1 MSLELENEVL
11 SNLILEPARMESN
24 EDLSEELFSSTKN
37 RRIFR
42 EISRIFEE
50 YRPQT
55 IDEGVLA
62 DQSETTRAEIEKF
75 MTGALLTSPGNFN
88 LKVLHLK
95 RECFIRKLYGIV
107 NAECEQHLKTG
118 LWTPDVF
125 DKACNLMAKIR
136 CLDCG
141 DPGQSFS
148 LLSTIEAKRIDWLWR
163 GRIPVGMLTI
173 LAGDPGLGK
182 SFLCTWLAARLSR
195 GEALPDNADLK
206 ETASTVILSAED
218 SPSHALRP
226 RAEANG
232 ADLSRIY
239 CMEDSAFDIAADLR
253 RLDALSTADPS
264 IKLVVIDPLNS
275 YLGQVDNYKD
285 PAVRAALRPL
295 TEFAESRRIATVCVM
310 HLNKKTD
317 LDGIYRIGGSIGF
330 AGLARSI
337 LAVTKDGDDEERR
350 LLLPLKM
357 NYAKKP
363 GSLAFT
369 ILDDLRLV
377 FDANRVD
384 ADVEEAL
391 SPLKRQAGAESSH
404 AAQWLTDFLADGPQD
419 LKNILRAAESEGH
432 TRSAIYRAKARL
444 PIDSRTTGFSE
455 HRSSSWKFIEQE
467 ES

>member
-1 MSLELENEVL
+1 VSLELENEVL

-37 RRIFR
+37 RRLFC

-50 YRPQT
+50 YRPQS

-62 DQSETTRAEIEKF
+62 ELSETTRAEILEF
-75 MTGALLTSPGNFN
+75 MKGACLMSPGNFN

-95 RECFIRKLYGIV
+95 RERLIRQLYGTV
-107 NAECEQHLKTG
+107 NVECEQQLKTG
-118 LWTPDVF
+118 LWTPDAL
-125 DKACNLMAKIR
+125 DKAFNLMAKIR
-136 CLDCG
+136 GLDCG
-141 DPGQSFS
+141 DPNQSFS
-148 LLSTIEAKRIDWLWR
+148 PLSKFETKHVDWLWH
-163 GRIPVGMLTI
+163 GRIPRGMLTI
-173 LAGDPGLGK
+173 IAGDPGLGK

-195 GEALPDNADLK
+195 GETLPDNAELK
-206 ETASTVILSAED
+206 EIASSVILSAED

-232 ADLSRIY
+232 ADLSRIF

-253 RLDALSTADPS
+253 RLDALSAADPA

-275 YLGQVDNYKD
+275 YLGRVDYLKD
-285 PAVRAALRPL
+285 PDVRTALRPL
-295 TEFAESRRIATVCVM
+295 TEFAEARQIATVAVM
-310 HLNKKTD
+310 HLNKKQD

-357 NYAKKP
+357 NYVRKP
-363 GSLAFT
+363 SSLAFW
-369 ILDDLRLV
+369 IHDDLRLS
-377 FDANRVD
+377 FDTNPVD

-391 SPLKRQAGAESSH
+391 SPLKRQTGADKTH
-404 AAQWLTDFLADGPQD
+404 AARWLTDFLADGPQD
-419 LKNILRAAESEGH
+419 LKNILRVAESEGH
-432 TRSAIYRAKARL
+432 SRSAVFRAKAML
-444 PIDSRTTGFSE
+444 PIESRASGFRDQ
-455 HRSSSWKFIEQE
+455 RSSSWQLAEKE
-467 ES
+467 

>member
-357 NYAKKP
+357 NYVRKP
-363 GSLAFT
+363 SSLAFW
-369 ILDDLRLV
+369 IHDDLRLS
-377 FDANRVD
+377 FDTNPVD

-391 SPLKRQAGAESSH
+391 SPLKRQTGADKTH
-404 AAQWLTDFLADGPQD
+404 AARWLTDFLADGPQD
-419 LKNILRAAESEGH
+419 LKNILRVAESEGH
-432 TRSAIYRAKARL
+432 SRSAVFRAKAML
-444 PIDSRTTGFSE
+444 PIESRASGFRDQ
-455 HRSSSWKFIEQE
+455 RSSSWQLAEKE
-467 ES
+467 